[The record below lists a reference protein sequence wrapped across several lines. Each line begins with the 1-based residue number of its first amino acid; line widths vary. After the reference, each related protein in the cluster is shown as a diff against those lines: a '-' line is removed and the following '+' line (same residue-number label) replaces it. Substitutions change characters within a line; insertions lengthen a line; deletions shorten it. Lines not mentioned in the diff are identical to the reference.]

1 MALFQRLGDLIDK
14 AKTVGAARDVLA
26 LQACCVL
33 SAPVCEG
40 ALSLGRHLWIPTRHQ
55 NTRVFSPRA
64 RASPPLCCL
73 PQQFALLTIKRRF
86 TRDAPPAAA
95 VAAAATPPPPV
106 PAASADSA
114 AMDEAKTS
122 SGVDGGAPKKP
133 APFKAAVKRGT
144 SKVKALWAEAKEA
157 LALKKKAKRAAPA
170 AEAERDNAN
179 VGDGSAAA
187 APVQEDA
194 PVAAAAVVVAVV
206 VPAGEP
212 ARKAGLKGKAAF
224 KGVRVSLKAALRKIG
239 KGMCFAP

>member
-1 MALFQRLGDLIDK
+1 MPLCVRVRLTWGV
-14 AKTVGAARDVLA
+14 THGSQLA
-26 LQACCVL
+26 
-33 SAPVCEG
+33 
-40 ALSLGRHLWIPTRHQ
+40 TK

-64 RASPPLCCL
+64 RASPPPCCL

-86 TRDAPPAAA
+86 TRDAAPATA
-95 VAAAATPPPPV
+95 VAAAAAAA
-106 PAASADSA
+106 PAADSADSA

-122 SGVDGGAPKKP
+122 NGGDGGAPKKP
-133 APFKAAVKRGT
+133 APFKAAVKRST

-179 VGDGSAAA
+179 IGDSSAAA

-194 PVAAAAVVVAVV
+194 PAEADAAVVVAVV